1 MKLTLKEANLLMKNN
16 KGNLDLCYTG
26 IRELP
31 EDLKVGGILDLSS
44 TEIKEIPKSV
54 DVGNIIGFLQY
65 GCK

>member
-1 MKLTLKEANLLMKNN
+1 MKLTLDEANLLMKNN
-16 KGNLDLCYTG
+16 N
-26 IRELP
+26 
-31 EDLKVGGILDLSS
+31 GILDLSS